1 MLWTKFDVFLKNNN
15 TGVCDFTVKGNLFGG
30 SLNVYIGKS
39 NNVVA
44 QINKKFDTVFS
55 RQKFMVTL
63 LNDCWKAFRSE
74 STQSNLIFTRK
85 RSSLV
90 TIWTEDEL
98 SLKNNNKISQWPKFE
113 VFLKNNNTGVSDFNV
128 IANLF
133 EGSLNVRIGKSDNI
147 VAQINQKLGTM
158 FSRKKFMVTVC
169 SNMDYAFIVALIVTL
184 DY

>member
-55 RQKFMVTL
+55 RQKFMVT
-63 LNDCWKAFRSE
+63 
-74 STQSNLIFTRK
+74 
-85 RSSLV
+85 
-90 TIWTEDEL
+90 
-98 SLKNNNKISQWPKFE
+98 
-113 VFLKNNNTGVSDFNV
+113 
-128 IANLF
+128 
-133 EGSLNVRIGKSDNI
+133 
-147 VAQINQKLGTM
+147 
-158 FSRKKFMVTVC
+158 VC
-169 SNMDYAFIVALIVTL
+169 PNMDYAFIAALIVTL

>member
-1 MLWTKFDVFLKNNN
+1 MVIALFL
-15 TGVCDFTVKGNLFGG
+15 
-30 SLNVYIGKS
+30 
-39 NNVVA
+39 
-44 QINKKFDTVFS
+44 Q
-55 RQKFMVTL
+55 L